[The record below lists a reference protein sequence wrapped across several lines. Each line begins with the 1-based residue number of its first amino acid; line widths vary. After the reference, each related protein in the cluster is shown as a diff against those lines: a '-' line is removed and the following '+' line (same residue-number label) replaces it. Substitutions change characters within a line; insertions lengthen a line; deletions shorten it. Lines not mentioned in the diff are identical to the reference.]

1 MTIEQADDAD
11 VVDKAVITCA
21 LNGVLTDPKQHRVPV
36 TPEEMAREAKAAYDS
51 GASVMHIHLRQQAPG
66 KGHLASW
73 DVSVSREIQQ
83 AIREACP
90 GVIIN
95 HTSGVAGPDYA
106 GALDCLR
113 QTRPEMAACNA
124 GSLNY
129 LKVKAD
135 GAWAWP
141 PMLFDNRVEKIQDYL
156 DVIKAAGAIPEFECF
171 DVGIVRS
178 VAMYREVGMVSG
190 PLDYNFVMG
199 VASGMPADPDLLP
212 ILLKLKAP
220 EAVWQVTAIGRAE
233 IWPLHRRAAELGGN
247 FRTGLE
253 DTFYL
258 PDGAKATSNG
268 RLVAALARLAREVG
282 RDIASPAEARQI
294 FHLRPSGA
302 AA

>member
-1 MTIEQADDAD
+1 MTIEQGDDAD

-247 FRTGLE
+247 LRTGLE

-282 RDIASPAEARQI
+282 RDSASPAEARQI